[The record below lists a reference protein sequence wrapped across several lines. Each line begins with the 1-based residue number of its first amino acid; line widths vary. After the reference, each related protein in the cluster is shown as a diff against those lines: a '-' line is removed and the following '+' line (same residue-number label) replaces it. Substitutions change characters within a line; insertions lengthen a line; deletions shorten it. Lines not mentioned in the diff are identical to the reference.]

1 MKKLTII
8 SILMFILLVTSV
20 SATIDW
26 TTDVDMYLPLA
37 NVTNSETGLLD
48 LANSYDGTAYGGV
61 TFFNSSQTEF
71 DFDGTNDYIKFNYKE
86 LSPTD
91 SYSISMWIKKAS
103 SSTYRT
109 LISNIEDEGDTYL
122 VSQMTDG
129 GKFRFLIEGSSSSSS
144 QLIVS
149 TTSID
154 DNTYHL
160 VTVTSDGT
168 NIYLYVD
175 DNLEDSATITESG
188 RLTSTND
195 WTLGVQYKQDSSSFS
210 AYYDDLMT
218 KAMIFDKTLTITEI
232 TNLYNNGPN
241 YNPYTVDT
249 NVTITTDNTDYNIT
263 LISNE
268 TQTYNNVNLSQEVD
282 ILNTDTRFWNIT
294 LKATNNYNITYID
307 YNFSLNGSIS
317 TTFDLLKYNVTFKA
331 NNIITSDLVTNFNIT
346 IENGS
351 IYSNSDTAN
360 LEYGLHNFTFS
371 KAGYYNLSVLNQSIN
386 NNTQINFTDVYN
398 AILNLTFEDVN
409 TNTTINKSGNFT
421 FEIDGIN
428 TTVTTTNGT
437 FYIKLLK
444 GNSSTLSLVTN
455 YAYLYQNITID
466 DYLENL
472 TLYLYA
478 SNSVWINALD
488 LSDITAIENITVTI
502 YNLLNSYNGTDD
514 LVKINNITS
523 GTYDVKVEKVG
534 YTTGYYIITVGEG
547 SHQDLTAYLSSTTS
561 PITFNVQ
568 NLLSSVLIPDVT
580 ISIYYLINSSWV
592 LTNSKDS
599 DVTGRAQFNVDTDNS
614 YKFNFAKTDFTTKEF
629 ILQPVFSDYT
639 IKLTPTD
646 FIDPSVDKGDY
657 YVRINPYLVY
667 TDQLNNITFDIVSG
681 TGSLEYYNVTIT
693 SPVESKTG
701 NYSSTYGGSYTYE
714 INVSN
719 TEIVDNL
726 IVTYGVKEVG
736 ESYKTYTVLLSIQGD
751 NINEDNTLWGF
762 SNNLEGYG
770 YFEKGIIATLIML
783 ILLGVVASISQM
795 TGGNTFVITGISLLV
810 FSGIFVILDF
820 IPTWTLYIIG
830 FAFILT
836 MFAKLRGE

>member
-1 MKKLTII
+1 MNKTKLIFITL
-8 SILMFILLVTSV
+8 LMFILLVSSV
-20 SATIDW
+20 SATQ
-26 TTDVDMYLPLA
+26 VEDM
-37 NVTNSETGLLD
+37 
-48 LANSYDGTAYGGV
+48 
-61 TFFNSSQTEF
+61 FNSLEKQTNNSVGSYQLYEITENYMEF
-71 DFDGTNDYIKFNYKE
+71 GLSATSTSTSTVYINSKESINFNLYDNLTYELNYTRDGGGSYKLGYSTFKGATELEWNY
-86 LSPTD
+86 
-91 SYSISMWIKKAS
+91 A
-103 SSTYRT
+103 
-109 LISNIEDEGDTYL
+109 EGDNSAHNKINRTIDISGISGEYYL
-122 VSQMTDG
+122 I
-129 GKFRFLIEGSSSSSS
+129 GKAGS
-144 QLIVS
+144 
-149 TTSID
+149 TSGVKSII
-154 DNTYHL
+154 HL
-160 VTVTSDGT
+160 Y
-168 NIYLYVD
+168 NIYLD
-175 DNLEDSATITESG
+175 GELFPFIDNNATIT
-188 RLTSTND
+188 
-195 WTLGVQYKQDSSSFS
+195 TL
-210 AYYDDLMT
+210 
-218 KAMIFDKTLTITEI
+218 
-232 TNLYNNGPN
+232 
-241 YNPYTVDT
+241 
-249 NVTITTDNTDYNIT
+249 NTDYNIT

-268 TQTYNNVNLSQEVD
+268 TQTYDNVNLTQEIN
-282 ILNTDTRFWNIT
+282 ILNNDTRLWNIT
-294 LKATNNYNITYID
+294 LEANEESYQEINYTD